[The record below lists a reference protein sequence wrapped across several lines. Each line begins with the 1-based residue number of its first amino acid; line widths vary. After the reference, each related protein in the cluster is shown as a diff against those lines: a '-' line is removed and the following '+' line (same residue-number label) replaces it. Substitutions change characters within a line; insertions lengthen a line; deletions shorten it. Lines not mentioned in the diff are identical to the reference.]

1 MSAYPTR
8 PAELNFGGDSFNAPS
23 LDPLRKGSTFIRDL
37 EITGIDLTGHS
48 ARMSVKEDYDS
59 APIIFFSSSEINPA
73 QPRIEIDLEINR
85 LSLIAPATFTSTL
98 VMKKD
103 KGCVPTR
110 NKYRYDLELITPENE
125 VYAILEGEFWIVAE
139 LTTES

>member
-48 ARMSVKEDYDS
+48 ARMSVKEDYNS
-59 APIIFFSSSEINPA
+59 NPVIFFSSLEVNPA
-73 QPRIEIDLEINR
+73 QPRIDNDLGNNS
-85 LSLIAPATFTSTL
+85 LSLIAPASFTETIPL
-98 VMKKD
+98 KKD
-103 KGCVPTR
+103 KGCIPSR
-110 NKYRYDLELITPENE
+110 NKFRYDLEIVTPDNE